1 MLGSD
6 WCPGNCRS
14 WAHLWYLRHLQHLP
28 LVSST
33 SSTSAIFDISLFDRH
48 AWNGKKGWLTIA
60 SSCIM
65 STIAHVALSQLQL
78 IFSMKNGHSL
88 DPPWPRF
95 WKWQGHS
102 NSGWWGSMAGVQAL
116 TETAD
121 DQWTPIRSRLW
132 NLIQQRCIQI
142 LHCSMKCSGCIWV
155 MKCSTFYMSSLSI
168 KWEKSLVSSSCSFA
182 SFHWMLAWIPALNIP

>member
-1 MLGSD
+1 MIGVQETAD
-6 WCPGNCRS
+6 PGPIFDIFAIFNICP
-14 WAHLWYLRHLQHLP
+14 WYLRHLRHLP
-28 LVSST
+28 SL
-33 SSTSAIFDISLFDRH
+33 TSASSIDMP
-48 AWNGKKGWLTIA
+48 GMEKKGWLTIA